1 MAPSQQCAPSADNV
15 FGPQVHGCRE
25 DFDFTLLFEQSILSI
40 LPSLIF
46 LLLALSRCFL
56 VWKRPTLLRQP
67 LDVLLCSK
75 MLAFLGFGATQI
87 ALIIQYAVSDRAFTK
102 VSIAASAISLVT
114 LLPSAILSYLDH
126 HRSIRPSTLL
136 CSFLALATLFDV
148 SQARTLWLRHDG
160 SPLPATFTA
169 AVAFRFCMLLLES
182 VEKRSLLKEV
192 YRSYSPEALGSIFN
206 RSVFWWLNRLL
217 LRGSASVLRQE
228 DLMSLDPQLLPSSAN
243 PSDFGSAWAKAN
255 KDTSHALFKTTIT
268 FFLKQFLPIFL
279 PRVFLIGFNIA
290 QPLLIYRAVSLLA
303 ENQSQDRQNAGH
315 GMIGATILVY
325 LGIALSTGLYKRQ
338 TYRCMTMI
346 RSALVSLIYETT
358 LQVRL
363 TAATDK
369 AALTLMSTDIDQI
382 ASGLEN
388 LDVVWASPIEIALAI
403 YILVEEISLAALA
416 PVVVVIAC
424 TASAF
429 GLSIFAPKYQIA
441 WVGAIQARVATTASM
456 LGNMKGIRMSGL
468 TSKYTS
474 TIHNARVT
482 ELHKSLPF
490 RRILVAANV
499 FGTISRSIAP
509 VGAFVMYSLLRHT
522 RFGNT
527 VDPATVFS
535 SLALLTLVAQPLMQ
549 LMFVLPMILGSLG
562 CFARIEKYLLSRSQ
576 PKNTETLA
584 EIVSLEHS
592 ADSKS
597 GFQSIE
603 LDELSSSKHL
613 ISLRDATFCFDD
625 ESDAVLRNLSASVPQ
640 ASLIMV
646 TGPVGCGKSA
656 LLLAML
662 GEMTLAHGSVDRRPH
677 LRSSYCAQ
685 ETWLP
690 NMSIRKIILGPSEFN
705 ASWYREVIHACA
717 LEQDLASLVE
727 GDETA
732 VGAGGIMLSGGQK
745 QRVGLARALYAK
757 PQLILLD
764 DITSGLDATT
774 EQAVVQRVLG
784 ADGLCRTYDMS
795 VLLSTHKTHF
805 MHIMDRIW
813 SLNQDGSL
821 CEIADPPA
829 QTENS
834 AENLISMHSATRE
847 DDEGA
852 EPSASVSAKPTPQDD
867 NDSARQ
873 QGDLSLYL
881 YYLKAMGWKL
891 ATSVLI
897 SAIGFAFMATF
908 PSVWLSWWSDSEL
921 KHPGAHQAKYLGVY
935 AALGVAAVLF
945 HTLLL
950 WTSLIEA
957 VPVTSIKLHKLLLDK
972 VMSAPLSF
980 FVTTDTGVTVNR
992 FSQDMSLLDNRLP
1005 AAMVQTL
1012 DGIFLTVATI
1022 IVIAVTSKYTAISFP
1037 ILLAILYILQKF
1049 YLRTSRQMRL
1059 LDLESKSA
1067 LYTNFLETLQG
1078 IATVRAFGWQD
1089 YFRDLNRGFLSEAQK
1104 PYYLMFSIQVW
1115 LNVML
1120 NLIVAIT
1127 MILTMSLAMELRNGF
1142 SAGTLGLALTNIS
1155 TISQTLSYVIQS
1167 WTEMETSVGA
1177 LMRLKSFLNDTPSEH
1192 LPGED
1197 NVPDGEWPSKGQLTF
1212 KGLTVKYSAD
1222 SVAVLRDISLEV
1234 TPGMQIGVCG
1244 RTGSG
1249 KSSLILSILRMNDIV
1264 DGSITIDGQDLS
1276 LMPRDTIRRNIAVL
1290 PQDPVLLEGSL
1301 RFNLDPFGEHSD
1313 TEITSALAD
1322 VDLGH
1327 LCETPDAL
1335 DAALETDKLSAGQ
1348 KQLLCIARAL
1358 MSRSKFLMLDEATS
1372 AVDRETEDKIVK
1384 LVHEKFGGCTVIAV
1398 AHRLRT
1404 LLEFDWILVM
1414 EQGQIVEQGKPS
1426 DLLAQEDGRW
1436 RQLWDDQQ

>member
-1 MAPSQQCAPSADNV
+1 MAPSQQCVPSADNA
-15 FGPQVHGCRE
+15 FGPRVHGCRE

-40 LPSLIF
+40 LPSL
-46 LLLALSRCFL
+46 L
-56 VWKRPTLLRQP
+56 V
-67 LDVLLCSK
+67 
-75 MLAFLGFGATQI
+75 FLGFGATQI

-102 VSIAASAISLVT
+102 ISIAASVISLVT

-136 CSFLALATLFDV
+136 CSYLALATLFDV

-206 RSVFWWLNRLL
+206 RSVFWWLNKLL
-217 LRGSASVLRQE
+217 LRGSGSILRQE
-228 DLMSLDPQLLPSSAN
+228 DLMPLDPQLLPSSAN
-243 PSDFGSAWAKAN
+243 PSDFGSAWAKRN
-255 KDTSHALFKTTIT
+255 KNTSHALFKTTIA

-279 PRVFLIGFNIA
+279 PRIFLIGFNIA

-315 GMIGATILVY
+315 GMIGATVLVY

-358 LQVRL
+358 LEVRL
-363 TAATDK
+363 TVATDK
-369 AALTLMSTDIDQI
+369 AAITLMSTDIDQI

-468 TSKYTS
+468 TSNYTS

-562 CFARIEKYLLSRSQ
+562 CFARIERYLLSHGQ
-576 PKNTETLA
+576 PRKA
-584 EIVSLEHS
+584 EPASLEHS

-597 GFQSIE
+597 GFQSVE
-603 LDELSSSKHL
+603 LDDLSSLKHL
-613 ISLRDATFCFDD
+613 ISIRDGTFSFDD
-625 ESDAVLRNLSASVPQ
+625 EGDAVLRDLSASVPR
-640 ASLIMV
+640 ASQIMV

-662 GEMTLAHGSVDRRPH
+662 GEMTLVHGSMDRHPH

-705 ASWYREVIHACA
+705 AGWYKEVIHACA
-717 LEQDLASLVE
+717 LEPDLAGFAE
-727 GDETA
+727 GDEAA

-745 QRVGLARALYAK
+745 QRVGLARALYAR

-774 EQAVVQRVLG
+774 ELAVVQRVLG
-784 ADGLCRTYDMS
+784 ADGLCRAYNMS
-795 VLLSTHKTHF
+795 VLLSTHKSMCQTEPSHF
-805 MHIMDRIW
+805 MHLMDRIW

-821 CEIADPPA
+821 SEIADPPA
-829 QTENS
+829 QMENG
-834 AENLISMHSATRE
+834 AESLNSTHPATRE
-847 DDEGA
+847 DGEGA
-852 EPSASVSAKPTPQDD
+852 EASASVSAKPTPQDD

-891 ATSVLI
+891 ATSVLV

-992 FSQDMSLLDNRLP
+992 FSQDMSLLDSRLP

-1012 DGIFLTVATI
+1012 DGVFLTIATI
-1022 IVIAVTSKYTAISFP
+1022 IVIGVTSKYTAISFP
-1037 ILLAILYILQKF
+1037 ILLAVLYILQKF

-1127 MILTMSLAMELRNGF
+1127 MILTMSLAMELQSAF

-1197 NVPDGEWPSKGQLTF
+1197 NVPDGEWPSKGQLAF

-1222 SVAVLRDISLEV
+1222 ATAVLRDINLEV

-1264 DGSITIDGQDLS
+1264 GGSITIDGQDLS
-1276 LMPRDTIRRNIAVL
+1276 SMPRDTIRRNIAVL

-1313 TEITSALAD
+1313 AEITSALTD

-1327 LCETPDAL
+1327 LCQAPEAL

-1384 LVHEKFGGCTVIAV
+1384 LVHEKFSGCTVIAV